1 MKDKRK
7 FLFIVFVILVVG
19 VTAFNIYLSK
29 KSMSDGKEKQLK
41 LSNELLTKQNEDLKK
56 RLDKVLPSAQEQQR
70 RAYLSTAETFIQL
83 SFHREKEGYSE
94 RKEKAK
100 SIMSEELLQ
109 QFYPTDKYEL
119 GDTYKTKPIEMKFYL
134 QENEPDK
141 EEVNVLAEFINVT
154 TDSTQNREEK
164 VKQCVANHHKKRKGN
179 MASYK
184 CRRTKY
190 ESFITKKVR

>member
-7 FLFIVFVILVVG
+7 SLFIVFVILVVG
-19 VTAFNIYLSK
+19 VKAFDIYLSK

-109 QFYPTDKYEL
+109 QFYPTDRYEL
-119 GDTYKTKPIEMKFYL
+119 GDTYKTKQIEMKFYL

-164 VKQCVANHHKKRKGN
+164 VNNVLRIIMKKENETWRVTSVEELN
-179 MASYK
+179 M
-184 CRRTKY
+184 
-190 ESFITKKVR
+190 KVL

>member
-7 FLFIVFVILVVG
+7 FLFIVFVILVIG
-19 VTAFNIYLSK
+19 VTVFNIYLSK

-41 LSNELLTKQNEDLKK
+41 LSNELLTRQNEDLKK

-83 SFHREKEGYSE
+83 SFHREKEGYNE

-164 VKQCVANHHKKRKGN
+164 VNNVLRIIMKKEKETWRVTSVEELN
-179 MASYK
+179 M
-184 CRRTKY
+184 
-190 ESFITKKVR
+190 KVL

>member
-29 KSMSDGKEKQLK
+29 KSMSDGKEKQLR
-41 LSNELLTKQNEDLKK
+41 LSNELLTRQNVDLKK

-83 SFHREKEGYSE
+83 SFHREKEGYNE

-134 QENEPDK
+134 QENEPDQ

-164 VKQCVANHHKKRKGN
+164 VKNVLRIIIKKEKETWRLTSVEELN
-179 MASYK
+179 M
-184 CRRTKY
+184 
-190 ESFITKKVR
+190 KVL

>member
-19 VTAFNIYLSK
+19 VTVFNIYLSK

-83 SFHREKEGYSE
+83 SFHREKEGYNE

-154 TDSTQNREEK
+154 TDPTQNREEK
-164 VKQCVANHHKKRKGN
+164 VNNVLRIIIKKEKETWRVTSVEELN
-179 MASYK
+179 M
-184 CRRTKY
+184 
-190 ESFITKKVR
+190 KVL

>member
-7 FLFIVFVILVVG
+7 SLFIVFVILVVG

-100 SIMSEELLQ
+100 SIMSEEILQ

-134 QENEPDK
+134 QENEPDQ

-164 VKQCVANHHKKRKGN
+164 VNNVLRIIIKKEKETWRVTSVEELN
-179 MASYK
+179 M
-184 CRRTKY
+184 
-190 ESFITKKVR
+190 KVL

>member
-164 VKQCVANHHKKRKGN
+164 VNNVLRIIMKKDKETWQVTSVEELN
-179 MASYK
+179 M
-184 CRRTKY
+184 
-190 ESFITKKVR
+190 KVL

>member
-7 FLFIVFVILVVG
+7 SLFIVFVILVVG

-141 EEVNVLAEFINVT
+141 EEVNMLAEFINVT

-164 VKQCVANHHKKRKGN
+164 VNNVLRIIMKKENETWRVTSVEELN
-179 MASYK
+179 M
-184 CRRTKY
+184 
-190 ESFITKKVR
+190 KVL

>member
-19 VTAFNIYLSK
+19 VTVFNIYLSK

-41 LSNELLTKQNEDLKK
+41 LSNELLTRQNEDLKK

-100 SIMSEELLQ
+100 PIMSEELLQ

-154 TDSTQNREEK
+154 TDPTQNREEK
-164 VKQCVANHHKKRKGN
+164 VNNVLRIIIKKEKETWRVTSVEELN
-179 MASYK
+179 M
-184 CRRTKY
+184 
-190 ESFITKKVR
+190 KVL

>member
-1 MKDKRK
+1 MDMKDKRK

-56 RLDKVLPSAQEQQR
+56 RLEKVLPSAQEQQR

-134 QENEPDK
+134 QENEPDQEK
-141 EEVNVLAEFINVT
+141 LNVLAEFINVT

-164 VKQCVANHHKKRKGN
+164 VNNVLRIIIKKEKETWRVTSVEELN
-179 MASYK
+179 M
-184 CRRTKY
+184 
-190 ESFITKKVR
+190 KVL

>member
-7 FLFIVFVILVVG
+7 SLFIVFVILVVG

-70 RAYLSTAETFIQL
+70 RAYLSLAETFIQL

-109 QFYPTDKYEL
+109 QFYSTDKYEL

-141 EEVNVLAEFINVT
+141 EEVDVLAEFINVT
-154 TDSTQNREEK
+154 TDPTQNREEK
-164 VKQCVANHHKKRKGN
+164 VNNVLRIIIKKEKETWRVTSVEELN
-179 MASYK
+179 
-184 CRRTKY
+184 
-190 ESFITKKVR
+190 IKVL

>member
-7 FLFIVFVILVVG
+7 SLFIVFVILVVG

-56 RLDKVLPSAQEQQR
+56 RLDKVLPFAQEQQR

-141 EEVNVLAEFINVT
+141 EEINVLAEFINVT

-164 VKQCVANHHKKRKGN
+164 VNNVLRIIMKKEKETWRVTSVEELN
-179 MASYK
+179 M
-184 CRRTKY
+184 
-190 ESFITKKVR
+190 KVL

>member
-7 FLFIVFVILVVG
+7 LLFIVFVILVVG
-19 VTAFNIYLSK
+19 VTVLNIYLSK

-41 LSNELLTKQNEDLKK
+41 LSNELLTRQNEDLKK

-83 SFHREKEGYSE
+83 SFHREKEGYNE

-134 QENEPDK
+134 QENEPDQ
-141 EEVNVLAEFINVT
+141 EEVNVLGEFINVT

-164 VKQCVANHHKKRKGN
+164 VKNVLRIIIKKEKETWRVTSVEELN
-179 MASYK
+179 M
-184 CRRTKY
+184 
-190 ESFITKKVR
+190 KVL

>member
-7 FLFIVFVILVVG
+7 SLFIVFVILVVG

-41 LSNELLTKQNEDLKK
+41 FSNELLTKQNEDLKK

-119 GDTYKTKPIEMKFYL
+119 GDTYKTKPIEMKLYL

-154 TDSTQNREEK
+154 TDSMQNREEK
-164 VKQCVANHHKKRKGN
+164 VNNVLRIIMKKDKETWRVTSVEELS
-179 MASYK
+179 M
-184 CRRTKY
+184 
-190 ESFITKKVR
+190 KVL

>member
-7 FLFIVFVILVVG
+7 SLFIVSVILVVG

-41 LSNELLTKQNEDLKK
+41 LSNDLLTKQNEDLKK

-83 SFHREKEGYSE
+83 SFHREKEGYNE
-94 RKEKAK
+94 RKAKSK

-134 QENEPDK
+134 QENEPDQ

-164 VKQCVANHHKKRKGN
+164 VKNVLRIIIKKEKETWRVTSVEELN
-179 MASYK
+179 M
-184 CRRTKY
+184 
-190 ESFITKKVR
+190 IVL

>member
-1 MKDKRK
+1 MKDKRI

-41 LSNELLTKQNEDLKK
+41 LSNELLTRQNEDLKK

-83 SFHREKEGYSE
+83 SFHREKGGYNE

-134 QENEPDK
+134 QENEPDQ

-164 VKQCVANHHKKRKGN
+164 VKSVLRIILKKEKETWRVTSVEELN
-179 MASYK
+179 M
-184 CRRTKY
+184 
-190 ESFITKKVR
+190 KVL

>member
-7 FLFIVFVILVVG
+7 SLFIVFVILVIG
-19 VTAFNIYLSK
+19 VTALNIYLSK

-83 SFHREKEGYSE
+83 SFHREKESYSE

-164 VKQCVANHHKKRKGN
+164 VNNVLRIIMKKENETWRVTSVEELN
-179 MASYK
+179 M
-184 CRRTKY
+184 
-190 ESFITKKVR
+190 KVL

>member
-41 LSNELLTKQNEDLKK
+41 LSNELLTRQNEDLKK

-83 SFHREKEGYSE
+83 SFHREKIGYNE

-134 QENEPDK
+134 QENEPDQ

-164 VKQCVANHHKKRKGN
+164 VNNVLRIIMKKEKETWRVTSVEELN
-179 MASYK
+179 M
-184 CRRTKY
+184 
-190 ESFITKKVR
+190 KVL

>member
-70 RAYLSTAETFIQL
+70 RAYLSSAETFIQL

-119 GDTYKTKPIEMKFYL
+119 GDTYKTKPIEMKLYL

-154 TDSTQNREEK
+154 TDPTQNREEK
-164 VKQCVANHHKKRKGN
+164 VNNVLRIIMKKEKETWRVTSVEELN
-179 MASYK
+179 M
-184 CRRTKY
+184 
-190 ESFITKKVR
+190 KVL

>member
-7 FLFIVFVILVVG
+7 FLFIVFAILVVG
-19 VTAFNIYLSK
+19 VKAFNIYLSK

-41 LSNELLTKQNEDLKK
+41 LSNELLTRQNEDLKK

-83 SFHREKEGYSE
+83 SFHREKEGYNE

-164 VKQCVANHHKKRKGN
+164 VNNVLRIIIKKEKETWRVTSVEELN
-179 MASYK
+179 M
-184 CRRTKY
+184 
-190 ESFITKKVR
+190 KVL

>member
-7 FLFIVFVILVVG
+7 SLFIVFVILVVG
-19 VTAFNIYLSK
+19 VTVFNIYLSK

-94 RKEKAK
+94 RKVKAK
-100 SIMSEELLQ
+100 KIMSEELLK
-109 QFYPTDKYEL
+109 QFYSTDKYEL

-164 VKQCVANHHKKRKGN
+164 VNNVLRIIIKKEKETWRVTSVEELN
-179 MASYK
+179 M
-184 CRRTKY
+184 
-190 ESFITKKVR
+190 KVL

>member
-7 FLFIVFVILVVG
+7 SLFIVFVILVVG

-141 EEVNVLAEFINVT
+141 EEVNVLAEFINVM

-164 VKQCVANHHKKRKGN
+164 VNNVLRIIMKKENETWRVTSVEELN
-179 MASYK
+179 M
-184 CRRTKY
+184 
-190 ESFITKKVR
+190 KVL

>member
-1 MKDKRK
+1 MEDKRK
-7 FLFIVFVILVVG
+7 SLFIVFVILVIG

-29 KSMSDGKEKQLK
+29 KTMSDGKEKQLK

-100 SIMSEELLQ
+100 TIMSEELLQ

-164 VKQCVANHHKKRKGN
+164 VNNVLRIIMKKDKETWRVTSVEELN
-179 MASYK
+179 M
-184 CRRTKY
+184 
-190 ESFITKKVR
+190 KVL

>member
-1 MKDKRK
+1 MKDNRK
-7 FLFIVFVILVVG
+7 SLFIVFVILVVG

-29 KSMSDGKEKQLK
+29 KTMSDGKEKQLK

-164 VKQCVANHHKKRKGN
+164 VNNVLRIIMKKDKETWRVTSVEELN
-179 MASYK
+179 M
-184 CRRTKY
+184 
-190 ESFITKKVR
+190 KVL

>member
-7 FLFIVFVILVVG
+7 SLFIVFVILVVG

-29 KSMSDGKEKQLK
+29 KSMSNGKEKQLK

-141 EEVNVLAEFINVT
+141 EEINVLAEFINVT

-164 VKQCVANHHKKRKGN
+164 VNNVLRIIMKKEKETWRVTSVEELN
-179 MASYK
+179 M
-184 CRRTKY
+184 
-190 ESFITKKVR
+190 KVL

>member
-7 FLFIVFVILVVG
+7 SLFIVFVILVVG

-29 KSMSDGKEKQLK
+29 KTMSDGKEKQLK

-141 EEVNVLAEFINVT
+141 EEINVLAEFINVT

-164 VKQCVANHHKKRKGN
+164 VNNVLRIIMKKEKETWRVTSVEELN
-179 MASYK
+179 M
-184 CRRTKY
+184 
-190 ESFITKKVR
+190 KVL

>member
-7 FLFIVFVILVVG
+7 SLFIVFVILVVG
-19 VTAFNIYLSK
+19 LTAFNIYLSK

-134 QENEPDK
+134 QENKPDK

-164 VKQCVANHHKKRKGN
+164 VNNVLRIIMKKENETWRVTSVEELN
-179 MASYK
+179 M
-184 CRRTKY
+184 
-190 ESFITKKVR
+190 KVL

>member
-7 FLFIVFVILVVG
+7 MLFIVFVILVVG
-19 VTAFNIYLSK
+19 VTVLNIYLSK

-41 LSNELLTKQNEDLKK
+41 LSNELLTRQNEDLKK

-83 SFHREKEGYSE
+83 SFHREKEGYNE

-164 VKQCVANHHKKRKGN
+164 VNNVLRIIIKKEKETWRVTSVEELN
-179 MASYK
+179 M
-184 CRRTKY
+184 
-190 ESFITKKVR
+190 KVL

>member
-7 FLFIVFVILVVG
+7 SLFIVFVILVVG

-29 KSMSDGKEKQLK
+29 KSMRDGKEKQLK

-164 VKQCVANHHKKRKGN
+164 VNNVLRIIMKKEKETWRVTSVEELN
-179 MASYK
+179 M
-184 CRRTKY
+184 
-190 ESFITKKVR
+190 KVL

>member
-7 FLFIVFVILVVG
+7 SLFIVFVILVVG

-41 LSNELLTKQNEDLKK
+41 LSNELLTKQNEDLKR

-83 SFHREKEGYSE
+83 SFHREKEGYNE

-134 QENEPDK
+134 QENEPDQ
-141 EEVNVLAEFINVT
+141 EEVSVLAEFINVT

-164 VKQCVANHHKKRKGN
+164 VKSVLRIIIKKEKETWRVTSVEELN
-179 MASYK
+179 
-184 CRRTKY
+184 
-190 ESFITKKVR
+190 VQVL

>member
-7 FLFIVFVILVVG
+7 SLFIVFVILVVG

-154 TDSTQNREEK
+154 TDATQNREEK
-164 VKQCVANHHKKRKGN
+164 VNNVLRIIMKKENEIWRVTSGEELN
-179 MASYK
+179 M
-184 CRRTKY
+184 
-190 ESFITKKVR
+190 KVL

>member
-7 FLFIVFVILVVG
+7 SLFIVFVILVVG

-164 VKQCVANHHKKRKGN
+164 VNNVLRIIMKKENETWQVTSVEELN
-179 MASYK
+179 M
-184 CRRTKY
+184 
-190 ESFITKKVR
+190 KVL

>member
-7 FLFIVFVILVVG
+7 SLFIVFVILVVG

-94 RKEKAK
+94 RKEKEK

-164 VKQCVANHHKKRKGN
+164 VNNVLRIIMKKDKETWRVTSVEELN
-179 MASYK
+179 M
-184 CRRTKY
+184 
-190 ESFITKKVR
+190 KVL

>member
-7 FLFIVFVILVVG
+7 VLFIVLAIIVGG
-19 VTAFNIYLSK
+19 VTVFNIYLSK

-70 RAYLSTAETFIQL
+70 REYLSTAESFIQL

-109 QFYPTDKYEL
+109 QFYPADKYEL
-119 GDTYKTKPIEMKFYL
+119 GDTYKTKPTEMKFYL
-134 QENEPDK
+134 QANEPDQK
-141 EEVNVLAEFINVT
+141 EIHVLAEFINVT
-154 TDSTQNREEK
+154 TDSSQNREEK
-164 VKQCVANHHKKRKGN
+164 INNVLRIIMKKEKETWQVTNVEELN
-179 MASYK
+179 M
-184 CRRTKY
+184 
-190 ESFITKKVR
+190 KVL

>member
-7 FLFIVFVILVVG
+7 SLFIVFVILVVG

-56 RLDKVLPSAQEQQR
+56 RLDKVIPSAQEQQR

-164 VKQCVANHHKKRKGN
+164 VNNVLRIIMKKENETWRVTSVEELN
-179 MASYK
+179 M
-184 CRRTKY
+184 
-190 ESFITKKVR
+190 KVL

>member
-7 FLFIVFVILVVG
+7 SLFIVFVILVVG

-41 LSNELLTKQNEDLKK
+41 LSNELLTKQNEDLKN

-164 VKQCVANHHKKRKGN
+164 VNNVLRIIMKKENETWRVTSVEELN
-179 MASYK
+179 M
-184 CRRTKY
+184 
-190 ESFITKKVR
+190 KVL

>member
-7 FLFIVFVILVVG
+7 SLFIVFVILVVG

-134 QENEPDK
+134 QENELDK

-164 VKQCVANHHKKRKGN
+164 VNNVLRIIMKKENETWRVTSVEELN
-179 MASYK
+179 M
-184 CRRTKY
+184 
-190 ESFITKKVR
+190 KVL

>member
-7 FLFIVFVILVVG
+7 SLFIVFVILVVG
-19 VTAFNIYLSK
+19 VTAFNIYLSR

-141 EEVNVLAEFINVT
+141 EEINVLAEFINVT

-164 VKQCVANHHKKRKGN
+164 VNNVLRIIMKKEKETWRVTSVEELN
-179 MASYK
+179 M
-184 CRRTKY
+184 
-190 ESFITKKVR
+190 KVL

>member
-7 FLFIVFVILVVG
+7 FLFIVLVVLVVG

-29 KSMSDGKEKQLK
+29 KTMSDGKEKQLK

-70 RAYLSTAETFIQL
+70 REYLSTAETFIQL

-134 QENEPDK
+134 QENEADK

-164 VKQCVANHHKKRKGN
+164 VNNVLRIIMKKEKETWRVTSVEELN
-179 MASYK
+179 M
-184 CRRTKY
+184 
-190 ESFITKKVR
+190 KVL

>member
-7 FLFIVFVILVVG
+7 SLFIVFVILVVG

-100 SIMSEELLQ
+100 FIMSEELLQ

-164 VKQCVANHHKKRKGN
+164 VNNVLRIIMKKENEIWRVTSVEELN
-179 MASYK
+179 M
-184 CRRTKY
+184 
-190 ESFITKKVR
+190 KVL